1 MNDIEILEEFIEQY
15 NASYPEEKEW
25 VAIYPNQIE
34 AIENLIQRNKDLEQI
49 EKEYKGEKMK
59 ASYIKEELTNAK
71 KMLQNIN
78 TTDYRKRE
86 YNQTLINQAYN
97 ILDKLNKEIDEECKK
112 RK

>member
-1 MNDIEILEEFIEQY
+1 
-15 NASYPEEKEW
+15 
-25 VAIYPNQIE
+25 
-34 AIENLIQRNKDLEQI
+34 
-49 EKEYKGEKMK
+49 MK

-86 YNQTLINQAYN
+86 HNQTLINQAYN
-97 ILDKLNKEIDEECKK
+97 ILDSLVNEINEEYKK

>member
-1 MNDIEILEEFIEQY
+1 
-15 NASYPEEKEW
+15 
-25 VAIYPNQIE
+25 
-34 AIENLIQRNKDLEQI
+34 
-49 EKEYKGEKMK
+49 MK

-78 TTDYRKRE
+78 TTDYRKRK

-97 ILDKLNKEIDEECKK
+97 ILDKLNKEIDEEYKK

>member
-1 MNDIEILEEFIEQY
+1 
-15 NASYPEEKEW
+15 
-25 VAIYPNQIE
+25 
-34 AIENLIQRNKDLEQI
+34 
-49 EKEYKGEKMK
+49 MK
-59 ASYIKEELTNAK
+59 ASYIKEELANAK

-97 ILDKLNKEIDEECKK
+97 ILDKLNKEIDEEYKK